1 MDERISYDREL
12 IRRLLAGDEAAFD
25 ELVDEYYPRL
35 YRFAHRRTG
44 GDAQATQDVVQASFA
59 TVIPKLSEFRGEAPL
74 FSWLC
79 SFCRYEIQAYWRR
92 TSRQRQREQQDDDS
106 VEVRAAFD
114 SLSRLSDDPESQ
126 LLRKRLS
133 EAVRV
138 TLDSL
143 PVRYGNAL
151 EWKYL
156 HGLSVADIAARLGMS
171 VKAAESTLTRAR
183 VAFRDGFSEML
194 RRTGP

>member
-1 MDERISYDREL
+1 MDERISYDLEL
-12 IRRLLAGDEAAFD
+12 IGRLLDGDEAAFD

-44 GDAQATQDVVQASFA
+44 SDTQATQEVVQASFA
-59 TVIPKLSEFRGEAPL
+59 TIIPKLGEFRGEAPL

-79 SFCRYEIQAYWRR
+79 TFCRYEIQAYWRR
-92 TSRQRQREQQDDDS
+92 TSRQRHREELVEDS
-106 VEVRAAFD
+106 LEVRAAFD
-114 SLSRLSDDPESQ
+114 SLGRLGDDPESQ
-126 LLRKRLS
+126 LVTKRLS
-133 EAVRV
+133 EAVRR

-156 HGLSVADIAARLGMS
+156 HGLSVADIAGRLGMS
-171 VKAAESTLTRAR
+171 AKAAESTLTRAR
-183 VAFRDGFSEML
+183 AAFRDGFSELL
-194 RRTGP
+194 RRAE

>member
-1 MDERISYDREL
+1 MDERISYDLAL
-12 IRRLLAGDEAAFD
+12 IARLVEGDEPAFD
-25 ELVDEYYPRL
+25 ELIDEYYPRL

-44 GDAQATQDVVQASFA
+44 GDSHATQEVVQASFA
-59 TVIPKLSEFRGEAPL
+59 AAIPKLGEFRGEASL

-79 SFCRYEIQAYWRR
+79 TVCRYEINAYWRR
-92 TSRQRQREQQDDDS
+92 TSRQRQYERLIDDS

-114 SLSRLSDDPESQ
+114 SLERLGEDPESQ
-126 LLRKRLS
+126 LVRKRLA

-138 TLDSL
+138 TLDAL

-156 HGLSVADIAARLGMS
+156 QGLTVADVAARLGTS

-183 VAFRDGFSEML
+183 EAFRDGFSELL
-194 RRTGP
+194 RKADS